1 MHLSKVDFN
10 DESKIDYY
18 LIRFSKLEGDFDI
31 CLLILAIRILKF
43 PVIGDGAVQVLIEL
57 ALNNFNF
64 EFRKASFC

>member
-43 PVIGDGAVQVLIEL
+43 PVKKD
-57 ALNNFNF
+57 
-64 EFRKASFC
+64 RKSVV